1 MERERRG
8 ERERWRER
16 ERERERRGEM
26 ERESGSMFIAANNV
40 CMKSSAEAAVYAK
53 CRSNWTN
60 WVFYSG
66 KHLVQCC
73 CNGNPVGVRG
83 QRGDR
88 KIQGRQKMC
97 RDRGSNSGL
106 RN

>member
-1 MERERRG
+1 MVAVPDWEMRRRAAAKPVTATPPVALPTLLPLIYMERPFRHDG
-8 ERERWRER
+8 
-16 ERERERRGEM
+16 
-26 ERESGSMFIAANNV
+26 
-40 CMKSSAEAAVYAK
+40 
-53 CRSNWTN
+53 
-60 WVFYSG
+60 
-66 KHLVQCC
+66 

-97 RDRGSNSGL
+97 HDRGSNSGL